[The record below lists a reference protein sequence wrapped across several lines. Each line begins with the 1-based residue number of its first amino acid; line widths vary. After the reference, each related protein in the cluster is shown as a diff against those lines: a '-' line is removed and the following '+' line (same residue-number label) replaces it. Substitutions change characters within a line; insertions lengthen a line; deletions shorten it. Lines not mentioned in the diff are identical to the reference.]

1 MGPIRERLGV
11 VMNGDHLGPCL
22 TLLADEIDKTNA
34 EVGYFPSRVI
44 AIEQRLAA
52 EDAMATRRP
61 WRGKHQTTVRDP
73 GKEKAVSYEH
83 FTDRARKVMQLANQE
98 ARRFNHKYI
107 GTEHILLGLIEE
119 GSGVAANVLR
129 NLGVNL
135 RLMRL
140 DIENIVQSGGLDV
153 VKMGKLPQT
162 PRAKKVIE
170 YSMEEARNLGHDY
183 VGDEH
188 ILLAL
193 LTGREGVARNVLDSA
208 GVTYERVREE
218 TLRVLGGEKKAEAVE
233 PMFVLGDRKV
243 WITGLPQK
251 ELAVD
256 EDMAVEVVYFAGEG
270 YCASFS
276 GWRCIE
282 ASGDTVDEA
291 CRNLAGLIGAKYL
304 AYLSVG
310 DAALEPG
317 ALSDLNDLRNYI
329 SKAGEET

>member
-22 TLLADEIDKTNA
+22 TLLADELDKTNLDLGPLL
-34 EVGYFPSRVI
+34 EGI
-44 AIEQRLAA
+44 GIEGQVTCIGRSLS
-52 EDAMATRRP
+52 ELIQVVRRSEQTAV
-61 WRGKHQTTVRDP
+61 RGART
-73 GKEKAVSYEH
+73 AVSYEH

-98 ARRFNHKYI
+98 ARRLNHKYL